1 MLSNLGTVWVVISAD
16 EAHTRLVE
24 FIDNGSLAE
33 AVGYSSALNSLVD
46 KMKKFVQQ
54 YGGNIPIYLYERI
67 IMQVPSSAAEQLPE
81 IIAGYSEALNNKIAV
96 GIGLTMHEA
105 SQAAKKSLY
114 TGSIELFDPVDTQDE
129 DFYKSGMNPRK
140 WKSDVILPPNTFDP
154 TIPDGSRFVDE
165 TEEHQTGIPSIKEA
179 LQTETEL
186 IQAMAGQLGMDQM
199 QESMKQAQQQQ
210 TQSPEQAAEQQPQD
224 LLEALNGG
232 KVEGHQPEAKEE
244 APQQEQELAGE
255 LEEEIEEAEDTTA
268 DDKIAMQLDKIK
280 NQIPQIMGLATTNPK
295 AFKQTMDMI
304 NKLIQLAHNR
314 SKTTKKSETREKI
327 EGLLKTFNKK
337 LGDRPKTGGHVFPPG
352 TRLGRWKKVVINGKE
367 TWRELS
373 TGQVKDNTGEPLSVK
388 EHNKQAN
395 QNDREE

>member
-1 MLSNLGTVWVVISAD
+1 MNNLGTVWVVISAD

-24 FIDNGSLAE
+24 FIDNGNLAE

-54 YGGNIPIYLYERI
+54 YGGNIPIHLYERI
-67 IMQVPSSAAEQLPE
+67 IMQVPSSAAEQLPA
-81 IIAGYSEALNNKIAV
+81 IISGYSEALNNKIAV

-105 SQAAKKSLY
+105 SQAAKKSYY
-114 TGSIELFDPVDTQDE
+114 TGSIELFDPVDTEGE
-129 DFYKSGMNPRK
+129 DFYKSGMNPRR

-154 TIPDGSRFVDE
+154 TIPDGERFIDE
-165 TEEHQTGIPSIKEA
+165 TEEIQTGIPSLKEA

-186 IQAMAGQLGMDQM
+186 IQAMAGQLGMNQM

-210 TQSPEQAAEQQPQD
+210 SPEQASQEQPRD

-232 KVEGHQPEAKEE
+232 KVEGHEPETEE
-244 APQQEQELAGE
+244 EMPPKEQELAGE
-255 LEEEIEEAEDTTA
+255 LEEEIEEAEGTTA

-280 NQIPQIMGLATTNPK
+280 NQIPQIMGLATSNPK

-314 SKTTKKSETREKI
+314 SKATKKSETREKLD
-327 EGLLKTFNKK
+327 ELVKAFNKR
-337 LGDRPKTGGHVFPPG
+337 LGSKPKTGGHVFPPG
-352 TRLGRWKKVVINGKE
+352 TRLGRWKKVMINGKE

-395 QNDREE
+395 DNDREG